1 MCVENNYEIDL
12 DFYGSHQTCGLSLT
26 RRHVET
32 IFSGPCCGGLLSFW
46 KTSYQ
51 KSISWNRKEDS
62 TDAFL
67 LCGDHFLENVEW
79 LKLYS
84 INAVIKNILKV
95 FFFKYGKLF
104 NCLLSTKKYQ
114 NTDCVCVEQDFRTHV
129 ALTHNFTDEET
140 RLKRKGQF
148 LPVEVLHLIKQFQFI
163 HGEA

>member
-1 MCVENNYEIDL
+1 MRGRKKAEQWSQVVPYPGQHIQVVFKINNKLPKQVFCQMCVENNYEIDL
-12 DFYGSHQTCGLSLT
+12 GFYGSHQTCGLSLT

-51 KSISWNRKEDS
+51 ESISWNRKEDS

-114 NTDCVCVEQDFRTHV
+114 NTDCVCVCW
-129 ALTHNFTDEET
+129 T
-140 RLKRKGQF
+140 RF
-148 LPVEVLHLIKQFQFI
+148 
-163 HGEA
+163 